1 MIHLY
6 KILLRESMQQQID
19 HSAVKAILNVLR
31 RKIARRTSEGEA
43 AAMLSRFIEELT
55 PKYEF
60 LKYISINQA
69 IYSEIET
76 IWVAPEL
83 NQISQKEVF
92 AALHDLVKRSVREM
106 KEKADFFFIREFQD
120 AFEDLETVHT
130 SVTEDIPLEEMQHEY
145 LVNRTHTLSLE
156 KNQLL
161 INLIHA
167 LLSISNKTL
176 SEKQSVQLMQES
188 LIELLPKFP
197 FFHSVDIVK
206 NVETKGY
213 YTVEITGNIQKIP
226 TYQFA
231 DSLYQLILKIGT
243 KLNIENPE
251 SFRNQMK
258 QKLGQRNTELLRK
271 LNVPIDNLHISTSS
285 VLKKDIMHSLIEAL
299 LNIVGDRTSQLFA
312 VAVMIKM
319 INSIEKNNPIYKSIN
334 LKKEDESYSISFEEN
349 IESIDD
355 EEFRKSVKALIEAV
369 GKHLGRKKGDF
380 INELKKKLGKEYVE
394 SIEQMGLNFHIL
406 EMRFD

>member
-1 MIHLY
+1 
-6 KILLRESMQQQID
+6 
-19 HSAVKAILNVLR
+19 
-31 RKIARRTSEGEA
+31 
-43 AAMLSRFIEELT
+43 
-55 PKYEF
+55 
-60 LKYISINQA
+60 
-69 IYSEIET
+69 
-76 IWVAPEL
+76 
-83 NQISQKEVF
+83 
-92 AALHDLVKRSVREM
+92 
-106 KEKADFFFIREFQD
+106 
-120 AFEDLETVHT
+120 
-130 SVTEDIPLEEMQHEY
+130 
-145 LVNRTHTLSLE
+145 
-156 KNQLL
+156 
-161 INLIHA
+161 
-167 LLSISNKTL
+167 
-176 SEKQSVQLMQES
+176 
-188 LIELLPKFP
+188 
-197 FFHSVDIVK
+197 
-206 NVETKGY
+206 
-213 YTVEITGNIQKIP
+213 
-226 TYQFA
+226 
-231 DSLYQLILKIGT
+231 
-243 KLNIENPE
+243 
-251 SFRNQMK
+251 MK

-349 IESIDD
+349 IESSDD